1 MRLFSLP
8 GFGSGGNLRVGC
20 GIASMGGKWEVV
32 YISVFTGHVIKTKNQ
47 NPSINKI
54 KNPGCD

>member
-1 MRLFSLP
+1 
-8 GFGSGGNLRVGC
+8 VGC
-20 GIASMGGKWEVV
+20 RIASMGGKWEVV